1 MSNTW
6 TGLGIG
12 TKDSKGEWLEM
23 FFSEENI
30 SSSDINSSDKT
41 YEKVIVNDSEAPLS
55 VPEAYLK
62 LHLLSYRLVKPN
74 EINLDGIF
82 GILKN
87 IVWTSEGPFS
97 LEDFQIKQK

>member
-12 TKDSKGEWLEM
+12 TKDSKGDWLEM
-23 FFSEENI
+23 FFPEENI
-30 SSSDINSSDKT
+30 SSSDINSSDKVF
-41 YEKVIVNDSEAPLS
+41 EKVIVNDSEAPLS

-74 EINLDGIF
+74 ETNLDC
-82 GILKN
+82 LLY
-87 IVWTSEGPFS
+87 TSPS
-97 LEDFQIKQK
+97 PRDATLSRMPSSA

>member
-1 MSNTW
+1 MSNTR

-23 FFSEENI
+23 FFSEEKI
-30 SSSDINSSDKT
+30 SSSDINSSDVTFK
-41 YEKVIVNDSEAPLS
+41 KVIVNDSEAPSS

-74 EINLDGIF
+74 EINLEVF
-82 GILKN
+82 LA
-87 IVWTSEGPFS
+87 F
-97 LEDFQIKQK
+97 